1 MQNTTALTD
10 QEVAKREQRLLKR
23 VERERIAR
31 KEAERLLEGKSLDLF
46 LANRELQALNKD
58 LEQKVAQRTAELSA
72 ALLKADQLAKIK
84 QQFLATMS
92 HELRTP
98 MNAVIGFSDILLNS
112 ALTKEQTQLLSSLQH
127 SGHHLLNIIN
137 DILAFAN
144 YEAEKIA
151 FTPQPTNLTQLADE
165 LINNFALKANSKQ
178 LNLVANLSEGLP
190 KSVLVDT
197 TRLKQVLFHL
207 LSNAIKFTDQ
217 GEVRLT
223 ISATVDNQ
231 LLFEVTDTGIGIADE
246 AQSTLFEAF
255 TQVDNQMNRQYQGTG
270 IGLALSA
277 KIIDQMHSK
286 IQVESQPNHGSR
298 FFFSLPIQH
307 TPENTS
313 PNDPLPTDDAPAK
326 PTGQINPSLRV
337 LITDD
342 NPVNLMLAIKLT
354 EKLGIRPQQAKDGLQ
369 AVELLES
376 ETFDLIFMDVQMPIM
391 DGLEATRFIRKLG
404 DSIVQPRI
412 IALTA
417 NAFAEDRHQCFAAGM
432 DAFLSKPITFDAIKN
447 QILHEQ
453 SLLTQATQ
461 ATGR

>member
-453 SLLTQATQ
+453 SLLTQAT
-461 ATGR
+461 GR